1 MIHLFLISLVTFC
14 AGQSIVVSDCSEGT
28 SLFKIQS
35 VNFSPSVPVAGDEG
49 TLHTVYTVPYDI
61 SAGAVTYKCILN
73 GLSIYNEKYDICTQT
88 KCPITAGT
96 HDDYSISE
104 IPSVSG
110 KLKCTILWQDM
121 DGNELLCIDTTMK
134 LLSEVGNLRGSTPDV
149 SNFRPR
155 LIYGTNLDGK
165 IGHDPVY
172 YGPYWPDLVELNSSS
187 SKSNRSNFEDFS
199 DSSDPLTDFV

>member
-1 MIHLFLISLVTFC
+1 MIHLFLISLITLC

-35 VNFSPSVPVAGDEG
+35 VSFSPIVPVSGEEG
-49 TLHTVYTVPYDI
+49 TLHTIYTVPYDI
-61 SAGAVTYKCILN
+61 STGTAAYNCILN
-73 GLSIYNEKYDICTQT
+73 GLPVYNEKYDICEQT
-88 KCPITAGT
+88 KCPITTGM

-104 IPSVSG
+104 IPNISG

-149 SNFRPR
+149 SHFRPK
-155 LIYGTNLDGK
+155 LFFGTNLYEKDNES
-165 IGHDPVY
+165 HSEL
-172 YGPYWPDLVELNSSS
+172 YGPHWLSSLKSDKDSSESFADS
-187 SKSNRSNFEDFS
+187 SKDCYNT
-199 DSSDPLTDFV
+199 SSLDL